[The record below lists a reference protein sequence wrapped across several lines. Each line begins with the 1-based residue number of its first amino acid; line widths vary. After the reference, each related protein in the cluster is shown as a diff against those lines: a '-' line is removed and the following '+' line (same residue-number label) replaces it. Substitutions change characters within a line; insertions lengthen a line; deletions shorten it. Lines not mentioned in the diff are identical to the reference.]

1 MSDGQMSSKVSS
13 SLRLVWTELTG
24 KGRLLAA
31 LVLEVLLEMVLVL
44 ISSSTRAE
52 KLLRIVF

>member
-44 ISSSTRAE
+44 ISSSTWAE
-52 KLLRIVF
+52 KLLQIVF